1 MAKIQDQQDEFG
13 QRRSS
18 KRKACFL
25 VGGYVMLDKAPY
37 VAKYRD
43 INLNGIG
50 VVTEQPLPVNTY
62 VKVALNTKKKGLML
76 VDGKICWCK
85 NSSRGW
91 CSGIVFDR
99 KLSVELTMI
108 I

>member
-1 MAKIQDQQDEFG
+1 MAREKDHNSGFG
-13 QRRSS
+13 HRRGAKRRS
-18 KRKACFL
+18 CFL

-37 VAKYRD
+37 VAKYSD
-43 INLNGIG
+43 ISLDGIG
-50 VVTEQPLPVNTY
+50 VVTEQPLPVNMH

-85 NSSRGW
+85 TATRGW
-91 CSGIVFDR
+91 RSGIVFDR

>member
-1 MAKIQDQQDEFG
+1 MGKSQNQEEAFG
-13 QRRSS
+13 QRRSY
-18 KRKACFL
+18 KRKDCFL

-37 VAKYRD
+37 VAKYCD
-43 INLNGIG
+43 ISLEGIG
-50 VVTEQPLPVNTY
+50 VITERPLPVGMH
-62 VKVALNTKKKGLML
+62 VRVALNTKKKGLML

-85 NSSRGW
+85 TADKGW
-91 CSGIVFDR
+91 RSGIVFDR

>member
-1 MAKIQDQQDEFG
+1 MVKDQDQESGFG

-37 VAKYRD
+37 VAKYCD
-43 INLNGIG
+43 ISLDGIG
-50 VVTEQPLPVNTY
+50 VVTEQPLPVNMH
-62 VKVALNTKKKGLML
+62 VRVALNTKKKGLML

-85 NSSRGW
+85 NAGKGW
-91 CSGIVFDR
+91 RSGIVFDR